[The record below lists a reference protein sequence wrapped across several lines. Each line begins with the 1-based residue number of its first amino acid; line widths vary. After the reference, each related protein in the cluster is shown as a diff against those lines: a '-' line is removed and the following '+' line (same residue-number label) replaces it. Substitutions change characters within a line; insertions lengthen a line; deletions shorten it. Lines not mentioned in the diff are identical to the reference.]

1 MTHTYKISGMTC
13 EGCVAKVSYLLK
25 QLPGVTGVT
34 VHLNKSEADITMDKH
49 IATTQ
54 LQDALKDYPK
64 YQLTEVGDIHHHERN
79 VFAEA
84 PEPER
89 TWLQTYKP
97 ILLIFAYITAVSLIG
112 AYKGVTIDAM
122 TAMRIF
128 MSGFFL
134 TFSLF
139 KMLDIKA
146 FASSYAMYD
155 VVAKQ
160 FPAWGYIYAFTELG
174 LGLAYAAN
182 FEPLAVNIVT
192 AVIMSISLV
201 GVLQSVINKKKIQCA
216 CLGAVFN
223 LPMSTVTI
231 IEDALMIVMSIAMIA
246 MYL

>member
-13 EGCVAKVSYLLK
+13 DGCVAKVSHLLN
-25 QLPGVTGVT
+25 QVPGVTAVD
-34 VHLNKSEADITMDKH
+34 VHLDKGEADITMDKH
-49 IATTQ
+49 ISTSTLHA
-54 LQDALKDYPK
+54 ALKDYLK
-64 YQLTEVGDIHHHERN
+64 YNLTEANDHQEKRN

-89 TWLQTYKP
+89 SWVQTYKP
-97 ILLIFAYITAVSLIG
+97 ILLIFGYITVVSLIG
-112 AYKGVTIDAM
+112 SYTNGIIDAM
-122 TAMRIF
+122 AAMRIF

-139 KMLDIKA
+139 KMLDLKA
-146 FASSYAMYD
+146 FANSYAMYD

-160 FPAWGYIYAFTELG
+160 IPVWGYIYAFIELG
-174 LGLAYAAN
+174 LGLAYAAD
-182 FEPLAVNIVT
+182 FELLATNIVT
-192 AVIMSISLV
+192 AVVMSVSLV
-201 GVLQSVINKKKIQCA
+201 GVLQSVLNKKKIQCA

-231 IEDALMIVMSIAMIA
+231 IEDALMIVMSLAMIA